1 MSNKENRTFTESGAQ
16 YPFKVPEG
24 YFDNLTARIMEQIP
38 EEKEESAPIVS
49 LSQRKRTN
57 NLWIKVLSAAAS
69 LVLIAIVS
77 TKVINKPTDAN
88 IDNTPLQ
95 MADYTEEDAYNED
108 LVLYSMVD
116 NSDIY
121 DYLSGGYEN

>member
-1 MSNKENRTFTESGAQ
+1 MSNKENRILNDSGAQ

-38 EEKEESAPIVS
+38 EEKQETIVVSMTPRKNNSKKWISA
-49 LSQRKRTN
+49 LS
-57 NLWIKVLSAAAS
+57 IAAS
-69 LVLIAIVS
+69 LALVAIIS
-77 TKVINKPTDAN
+77 PKMMKSPGELP
-88 IDNTPLQ
+88 DNAHAQNTIE
-95 MADYTEEDAYNED
+95 YSEEDAYNED
-108 LVLYSMVD
+108 FVMYSMVD

>member
-38 EEKEESAPIVS
+38 EEKEESASIVN

-95 MADYTEEDAYNED
+95 MAEYTEEDAYNED